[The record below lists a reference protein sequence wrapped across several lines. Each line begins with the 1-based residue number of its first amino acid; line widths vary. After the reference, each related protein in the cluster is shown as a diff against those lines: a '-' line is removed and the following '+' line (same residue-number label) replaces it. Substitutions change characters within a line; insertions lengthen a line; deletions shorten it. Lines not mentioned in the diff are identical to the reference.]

1 MEGITISKLD
11 YKYPINLQDFNMV
24 KNISNCKSKYNN
36 KIPDRKIY
44 TSSTLVRGT
53 KFVEI
58 K

>member
-1 MEGITISKLD
+1 MIELDNTMLLFIDSENYCSK
-11 YKYPINLQDFNMV
+11 
-24 KNISNCKSKYNN
+24 